1 MGFVASFGCWVSCR
15 FVPNGSSASG
25 WWCWVFVVDCVSLL
39 GFVAGCMG
47 GFVGFLWQRGS
58 EKEINK

>member
-1 MGFVASFGCWVSCR
+1 M
-15 FVPNGSSASG
+15 PNGSSASG
-25 WWCWVFVVDCVSLL
+25 WWCWVFVVDCVSLF